1 MSKVITINL
10 NKKDYLHDH
19 ISYFMNNVIILI
31 KIWHSYQNNETNIIK
46 MKDQI
51 QIKIRKYIYWFF
63 NYLNGQKS
71 SYHSKRGNTNRN
83 IFKTFNDCVYN
94 LSFWYILYL
103 VVKST
108 IELEGHLGHLHNH
121 LFCFDMQ
128 SKV

>member
-31 KIWHSYQNNETNIIK
+31 KIWHNFQNNETNIIK

-63 NYLNGQKS
+63 LDLNGQKS
-71 SYHSKRGNTNRN
+71 SYHSKRGNKDRN
-83 IFKTFNDCVYN
+83 IF
-94 LSFWYILYL
+94 
-103 VVKST
+103 
-108 IELEGHLGHLHNH
+108 
-121 LFCFDMQ
+121 
-128 SKV
+128 